1 MSPSSLLVQGLE
13 SIERISLRKAR
24 KTLDDCPIS
33 VRRRIE
39 EKIAEL
45 LKTPYPEGCRKLRGA
60 PNAYRLRV
68 GDYRILYA
76 IVTYEEILVFKI
88 ARRETAYQ

>member
-1 MSPSSLLVQGLE
+1 LKVFLS
-13 SIERISLRKAR
+13 RKAR
-24 KTLDDCPIS
+24 KFLDDYPVS

-45 LKTPYPEGCRKLRGA
+45 LETPYPEGCRKLRGA

-76 IVTYEEILVFKI
+76 IVADEEILVFKI
-88 ARRETAYQ
+88 TRREIAYQ

>member
-1 MSPSSLLVQGLE
+1 LNVFLS
-13 SIERISLRKAR
+13 RKAR
-24 KTLDDCPIS
+24 KTLDNYPVS

-68 GDYRILYA
+68 GEYRILYA
-76 IVTYEEILVFKI
+76 IVSEKETLVFKI
-88 ARRETAYQ
+88 ARRETVYQQ